1 MPNTCVSV
9 HLLVALLYVGTL
21 NCGLN
26 LRELESSLVNAGLLW
41 VLLDLTCA
49 QKFARAKLAIV
60 DPIKA

>member
-1 MPNTCVSV
+1 MPNASVSV

-26 LRELESSLVNAGLLW
+26 LRELESSLVNAGMLW

-49 QKFARAKLAIV
+49 QKFARANLCLS
-60 DPIKA
+60 